1 MSDHPRP
8 FGMSND
14 YKFPGQKADG
24 RLITIEGCVGD
35 KDWLMYMRPCTN
47 WRVRNFMFVLDKM
60 DLFDEVIPE
69 EDDL

>member
-8 FGMSND
+8 YGMRSD
-14 YKFPGQKADG
+14 YRYPGQKEHG
-24 RLITIEGCVGD
+24 RLRTLEGCKD
-35 KDWLMYMRPCTN
+35 NKDWLMYVRPCTS